1 MIITLV
7 PPALLPR
14 VNELLSFSRR
24 KHFVNL
30 SLRGLAEMTTCID
43 EDASIASVSLSE
55 LTSSSS
61 ISDRVCVHWGC
72 ELSAAQSTAVFEVED
87 DLLENQFFIKTIC
100 LSAEAGDEMHV
111 VAVSDGVGGSK
122 PIPIATLR
130 HCMPMVSFPG
140 LELMPPVTFQ
150 LYSGKGPVFVSG
162 QHITLNPTEITEEEE
177 EAQILK
183 E

>member
-1 MIITLV
+1 MTACV
-7 PPALLPR
+7 PQD
-14 VNELLSFSRR
+14 V
-24 KHFVNL
+24 
-30 SLRGLAEMTTCID
+30 
-43 EDASIASVSLSE
+43 SIASVSLSD

-61 ISDRVCVHWGC
+61 VSDKVCVHWGC
-72 ELSAAQSTAVFEVED
+72 ELSAAQTTAVFEVED
-87 DLLENQFFIKTIC
+87 DLLENQFFVKTIC

-122 PIPIATLR
+122 PVPIATLR

-150 LYSGKGPVFVSG
+150 LRSGKGPVFISA
-162 QHITLNPTEITEEEE
+162 QHITLSPTEIAEEEE
-177 EAQILK
+177 EGGLEADGVT

>member
-1 MIITLV
+1 M
-7 PPALLPR
+7 
-14 VNELLSFSRR
+14 S
-24 KHFVNL
+24 
-30 SLRGLAEMTTCID
+30 TCIS
-43 EDASIASVSLSE
+43 EDASIGSVSLSE

-61 ISDRVCVHWGC
+61 ISDRVCVHWGRASSFCIPCVPLCQPYGLSLFTCSSFRAVTGLPGC

-150 LYSGKGPVFVSG
+150 LYSGKGPVFISG

-177 EAQILK
+177 EAHILK